1 MTEEREIERLEEM
14 EWESVTVRL
23 KVSERENERR
33 EKVSGKENEGKE
45 MVKKKDEEKKMTE

>member
-1 MTEEREIERLEEM
+1 MRG
-14 EWESVTVRL
+14 
-23 KVSERENERR
+23 R